1 MNDVGVIADGAVSR
15 PSIVVTLLSDV
26 RWMTMKPP
34 PPIPHENG
42 SATPRTPAAVTAA
55 STAFPPRFSASI
67 AACVASVSTLAAAPP
82 VPVEVGGP
90 DGATAAAATPVSTR
104 NEERSAATTR
114 NLLML
119 SPFRLGSRNLH
130 HRCRSDVAPLHVLAR
145 STAGPMIR

>member
-1 MNDVGVIADGAVSR
+1 
-15 PSIVVTLLSDV
+15 
-26 RWMTMKPP
+26 MTMKPP

-90 DGATAAAATPVSTR
+90 EGATAAAATPISTK
-104 NEERSAATTR
+104 NEERSAAATR
-114 NLLML
+114 NLLMP
-119 SPFRLGSRNLH
+119 SPFDLEARTYPRMQISERPDQLR
-130 HRCRSDVAPLHVLAR
+130 RKDQIADCCRDYAAKPS
-145 STAGPMIR
+145 

>member
-1 MNDVGVIADGAVSR
+1 MNDAGVIAAGAVSR
-15 PSIVVTLLSDV
+15 PSIVVTLPSDV
-26 RWMTMKPP
+26 RGMTMKPP

-145 STAGPMIR
+145 LRVL